1 MQLWF
6 DSSVNGASLTVVCLL
21 VSIVQQHLFAAAAVV
36 EQWCV
41 ICGAPMP
48 QILKSHR
55 LFEATCEGAE
65 AGNTAMSAIVCAL
78 ALCSCLAIPL
88 LVQRGMQRNVMAYR
102 CVLNG
107 GLVAGQNCTAAATV
121 V

>member
-6 DSSVNGASLTVVCLL
+6 DSSVNGAPLTVVCLL

-41 ICGAPMP
+41 VCGAPMP

-65 AGNTAMSAIVCAL
+65 AGSTAMSSSACATNVCW
-78 ALCSCLAIPL
+78 
-88 LVQRGMQRNVMAYR
+88 
-102 CVLNG
+102 
-107 GLVAGQNCTAAATV
+107 
-121 V
+121 